1 MIATFLYKNPRIL
14 LLLIGTIVVAGLT
27 SLMVMPRLEDPVLG
41 KRVAVVSTVF
51 PGGDARQIETLVTV
65 PIEELLSSIPEIKQ
79 VRSNCITSRSNI
91 IVELKDDVND
101 VESVWTLVRNR
112 ISDARE
118 SLPES
123 CLDPRLEVFP
133 LKAYSAIIAVES
145 KTDPAEVSLSR
156 RLTKQLR
163 NQILEITGTEKVD
176 VFGDPAEE
184 LVVELAP
191 ETLASMNTSLTAIAA
206 QIRQENS
213 NQPGG
218 RLRNSGAATL
228 VDIENAELP
237 SERIADILISP
248 GPNNAPVALSR
259 IATVE
264 KRLTEPATNL
274 ALIDGQPAI
283 VLGAFTNN
291 DQQIDQWS
299 KQLETVIGSFNST
312 YSDQVSARMVFS
324 QSKHINQRMLTLL
337 KNLGMGTA
345 AVVLVVLVL
354 MGWRSM
360 LVVGLALPLSALI
373 VIAGMRVMSIPIH
386 QMSVTGLIVAL
397 GLLIDNAIV
406 IVEEVRTRIAA
417 GELPQ
422 HSISGSVRHL
432 GIPLFG
438 STLTT
443 ALAFLPIATLPGP
456 SGEFVGSIAVSVIL
470 AICASFMLA
479 MTLIPAMNAL
489 LKIKPGDT
497 GSLNHGLNIRVLQRA
512 YEASLK
518 FVFRFPLVGILLGIV
533 LPILGFVVAQ
543 DLPQQFFPRSDR
555 NQIQIEVERCACDTI
570 SAVKSSVDAIS
581 EIVSQSTH
589 VRHQHWFLGGSA
601 PTFYYNVVPRRQG
614 TPFYAQAIV
623 DVSEGLAST
632 AIVNDLQR
640 AIDEQVLDSRVIV
653 RQLEQGP
660 PFDAPI
666 EVRVVGPDLAVLQ
679 QVGSELRLLLSQ
691 TPSVIHTR
699 SDLEETIPKLSLD
712 FDNALARK
720 SGLSETQIAGQLYTT
735 LENASAG
742 KIFDGSEE
750 LPIMVKL
757 DFGGESKL
765 NLLSALQLSAPPRRP
780 SAAAQ
785 GPPFGNAPPQ
795 VINPTVGSLAD
806 FELKSDVGA
815 LVRING
821 RRVNEVKAYI
831 EAGVLPSDVLREFKR
846 RLTDADFVLPAGY
859 ELELGGESEQRSNAV
874 SSLIA
879 NAIVLFALMLLA
891 LVASFSSFRCALIVA
906 AVGGLSIGLGPLAL
920 SLFGFPFG
928 FMSIVGTMGLVGV
941 AINDSIVVLASIRAD
956 QSARA
961 GDLQSLVKA
970 VSGSTRHIIATT
982 LTTIV
987 GFTPLI
993 LGGGGFWPP
1002 LAIAIAG
1009 GVGGATFLALYFVPS
1024 LHLLLHPKSELDEQK
1039 TEWDLEERGTEIDE

>member
-41 KRVAVVSTVF
+41 KRVAVISTVF
-51 PGGDARQIETLVTV
+51 PGGDARQIESLVTI
-65 PIEELLSSIPEIKQ
+65 PIEESLSSISEIKQ
-79 VRSNCITSRSNI
+79 VRSNCLTGRSNI
-91 IVELKDDVND
+91 IVELNDDVVD
-101 VESVWTLVRNR
+101 VESVWTLVRSR
-112 ISDARE
+112 IADARE
-118 SLPES
+118 RLPES
-123 CLDPRLEVFP
+123 SLDPRLEVFP
-133 LKAYSAIIAVES
+133 LKAYSAIIAIQS
-145 KTDPAEVSLSR
+145 KTDPDKVSLSR

-163 NQILEITGTEKVD
+163 KQILEIPGTEKVD
-176 VFGDPAEE
+176 TFGDPAEE
-184 LVVELAP
+184 LVVEIAP
-191 ETLASMNTSLTAIAA
+191 EMLASLNTSLAAIAA

-218 RLRNSGAATL
+218 RLRNQGAATI
-228 VDIENAELP
+228 VDIETAALP
-237 SERIADILISP
+237 SERIADILISRGP
-248 GPNNAPVALSR
+248 GKEPVALFQ
-259 IATVE
+259 IGKVE
-264 KRLTEPATNL
+264 KRLTEPAQNL
-274 ALIDGQPAI
+274 ALIDGQRAL
-283 VLGAFTNN
+283 VLGAFTND
-291 DQQIDQWS
+291 DQQIDGWS
-299 KQLETVIGSFNST
+299 KHLEKVIERFNAT
-312 YSDQVSARMVFS
+312 YSDQASARIVFS

-337 KNLGMGTA
+337 QNLLIGTV
-345 AVVLVVLVL
+345 AVVLVVLAL

-360 LVVGLALPLSALI
+360 LVVGVSLPLSALI
-373 VIAGMRVMSIPIH
+373 VITGMRTMSIPIH

-397 GLLIDNAIV
+397 GLLIDNAII
-406 IVEEVRTRIAA
+406 IVEEVRNRIAS

-422 HSISGSVRHL
+422 QSISKSVGHL
-432 GIPLFG
+432 GVPLFG

-470 AICASFMLA
+470 AICASFLLA
-479 MTLIPAMNAL
+479 MTLIPAMKAL
-489 LKIKPGDT
+489 LKIEPGDT
-497 GSLNHGLNIRVLQRA
+497 GLLNHGINIGILQRA

-518 FVFRFPLVGILLGIV
+518 IVFRFPLVGILLGIA

-555 NQIQIEVERCACDTI
+555 NQIQIEVERCACDSI
-570 SAVKSSVDAIS
+570 SAVKSSVDSIR
-581 EIVSQSTH
+581 EIVSQSSH
-589 VRHQHWFLGGSA
+589 VQHQHWFLGGSA
-601 PTFYYNVVPRRQG
+601 PTFYYNVVPRRRG
-614 TPFYAQAIV
+614 TSFYAQAIV
-623 DVSEGLAST
+623 DVSEGLAT
-632 AIVNDLQR
+632 AEVVNELQN
-640 AIDEQVLDSRVIV
+640 AIDERVLDSRVVV

-666 EVRVVGPDLAVLQ
+666 EVRVVGPDLATLQ
-679 QVGSELRLLLSQ
+679 QIGSELRLLLCQ

-712 FDNALARK
+712 VDKALARK
-720 SGLSETQIAGQLYTT
+720 SRLSETQIAGQLYTT

-750 LPIMVKL
+750 LPIVVKL
-757 DFGGESKL
+757 DFEGESKL
-765 NLLSALQLSAPPRRP
+765 NLLSALQLSASPREP
-780 SAAAQ
+780 SAISQ
-785 GPPFGNAPPQ
+785 GRTFGNAPPRAT
-795 VINPTVGSLAD
+795 NPTVASLAD

-831 EAGVLPSDVLREFKR
+831 EAGVLPSDVLQEFKR
-846 RLTDADFVLPAGY
+846 RLSEADFILPAGY
-859 ELELGGESEQRSNAV
+859 ELELGGETEQRSNAV

-879 NAIVLFALMLLA
+879 NSIVLFALMLLA
-891 LVASFSSFRCALIVA
+891 LVASFRSFRCATIVA
-906 AVGGLSIGLGPLAL
+906 AVGVLAIGLGPLAL
-920 SLFGFPFG
+920 SIFGFPFG

-941 AINDSIVVLASIRAD
+941 AINDSIVVLASIRSNQA
-956 QSARA
+956 ARA
-961 GDLQSLVKA
+961 GDTQSLVRV
-970 VSGSTRHIIATT
+970 VSGSTRHIITTT

-1002 LAIAIAG
+1002 LAITIAG

-1024 LHLLLHPKSELDEQK
+1024 MHLLLHPKHESNDLFMEHQE
-1039 TEWDLEERGTEIDE
+1039 TENQE